1 MPSALSF
8 AIDTSRPVAV
18 LTYHEQPTF
27 AEWSET
33 MDRLLS
39 DADGNPR
46 LGVILDRRYVFL
58 PADALYI
65 RHMVRFL
72 DDRRA
77 AGKLGRCAI
86 VVTDIG
92 SYGMGRMAEEI
103 TNLPN
108 SIRTFRNL
116 HDAKEWLAGAED

>member
-1 MPSALSF
+1 MPPPLSF
-8 AIDTSRPVAV
+8 AIDASKPVAIV
-18 LTYHEQPTF
+18 TYHQQPTF
-27 AEWSET
+27 AQWSDT
-33 MDRLLS
+33 MERLLH
-39 DADGNPR
+39 DANANPR

-58 PADALYI
+58 PAEAIYI

-72 DDRRA
+72 DERRA

-103 TNLPN
+103 TDLAN

-116 HDAKEWLAGAED
+116 QEAEEWLLTAA